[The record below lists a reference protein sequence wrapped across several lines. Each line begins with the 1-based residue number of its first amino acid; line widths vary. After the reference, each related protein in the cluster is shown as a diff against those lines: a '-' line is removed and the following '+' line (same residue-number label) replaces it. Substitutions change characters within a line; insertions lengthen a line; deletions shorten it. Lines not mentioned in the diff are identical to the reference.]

1 VDISFTC
8 TWSYGTW
15 IYNYRWNQCLSP
27 LTFWVRPR
35 SRRGVLYATIYDNV
49 GQWLGTDR
57 WFSSDTPVSS
67 TNKTDRQDI
76 FEILLKVA
84 LNIIS
89 LNPNERVISYLSV
102 YIYHTKFLPHCH
114 KTVDHDFQT
123 RTKIS
128 FKIVKESILYWMGRT
143 NNDLQNNTYKTKDRV
158 TRTPPKTGGELMCSG
173 RVSSSCSTIDTCRV

>member
-1 VDISFTC
+1 MYYKEHDAIVDISFTG

-27 LTFWVRPR
+27 LTFWVRLR
-35 SRRGVLYATIYDNV
+35 SWRGVLYATLYDNV

-57 WFSSDTPVSS
+57 WFSSGTSVSS

-84 LNIIS
+84 LNIIN
-89 LNPNERVISYLSV
+89 LKPNEMVISCLSV

-114 KTVDHDFQT
+114 KTFYHDFQT
-123 RTKIS
+123 RTNIS
-128 FKIVKESILYWMGRT
+128 FKIVKESRLYWMGMT
-143 NNDLQNNTYKTKDRV
+143 LSLDIYKI
-158 TRTPPKTGGELMCSG
+158 RTPTFYGHKALCIE
-173 RVSSSCSTIDTCRV
+173 RRA